1 MAFLW
6 GGVYREGGNTT
17 DPKSKQFFD
26 LNPPIHKPIH
36 LSPPFI
42 FQTLADYCLVH
53 VTENIEIYVKF
64 AYLRENQ
71 AGIALSVQVFP
82 KASYY
87 TRPVW
92 FKLLTRF

>member
-53 VTENIEIYVKF
+53 VTENIE
-64 AYLRENQ
+64 YLSN
-71 AGIALSVQVFP
+71 
-82 KASYY
+82 
-87 TRPVW
+87 
-92 FKLLTRF
+92 LLTCGKIIKQV